1 MILKR
6 CNHGHYYDGE
16 KYDKC
21 PECGGLLGIDP
32 GFGVSGG
39 FDGDYAD
46 EDSVTVAL
54 PRNHE
59 PQRQSHGRGMDDDDV
74 TVALSHN
81 PPVKQGFKPVVGW
94 LVCIRGKDFGSGF
107 SLKLGKNHIG
117 RSPDMEICLQADE
130 SVAMNNHA
138 VIYYVPKQR
147 RFAVEAGV
155 SGKRLFLNR
164 NALMRPVW
172 IKQHDILTLGNV
184 SLMFFP
190 CCGEHFSWEELIR
203 KRRERQQGSV

>member
-59 PQRQSHGRGMDDDDV
+59 PQRQSHGRGMDDGDV
-74 TVALSHN
+74 TVAL
-81 PPVKQGFKPVVGW
+81 
-94 LVCIRGKDFGSGF
+94 DFGSGF

-130 SVAMNNHA
+130 SVAMKNHA

-147 RFAVEAGV
+147 RFAVEAGG

-184 SLMFFP
+184 SR
-190 CCGEHFSWEELIR
+190 EELIR